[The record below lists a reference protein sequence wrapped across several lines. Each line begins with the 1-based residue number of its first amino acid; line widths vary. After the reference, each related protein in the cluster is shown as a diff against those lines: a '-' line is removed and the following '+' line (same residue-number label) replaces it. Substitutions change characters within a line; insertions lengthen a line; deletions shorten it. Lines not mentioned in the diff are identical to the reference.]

1 MGRRFS
7 MNKKKNIFF
16 QNKGLTLVEI
26 IVSLGILGIITVSFT
41 TLFTHSFKSVF
52 SAGDK
57 SVALFEAQEKME
69 NILSGTVE
77 SESSDP
83 RLMKIYFGNQPII
96 VEGKMVSASDE
107 EKKISLI
114 GFIPGTTDDN

>member
-1 MGRRFS
+1 
-7 MNKKKNIFF
+7 MNKIKNIFF

-26 IVSLGILGIITVSFT
+26 IVSLGILGIIAVSFT

-57 SVALFEAQEKME
+57 SVALFEAQEDME

-77 SESSDP
+77 GESQEKT
-83 RLMKIYFGNQPII
+83 MKIYFGDKQIP
-96 VEGKMVSASDE
+96 VEGKTVSASDKD
-107 EKKISLI
+107 EKVSLI
-114 GFIPGTTDDN
+114 VFIPGNH